1 MLEIT
6 KAQLILHKP
15 QNLRELYTKVLQKPL
30 PTLAERGALFA
41 EYGLGP
47 AEEYLGT
54 AGQNM
59 ALLEMFYLLAE
70 QRANT

>member
-1 MLEIT
+1 MIKVT

-15 QNLRELYTKVLQKPL
+15 QNLRELYAKVLNQQL
-30 PTLAERGALFA
+30 PTLAERGKLFE

-47 AEEYLGT
+47 AAEYLGT

-59 ALLEMFYLLAE
+59 ALLEMVYTLAE
-70 QRANT
+70 QAI